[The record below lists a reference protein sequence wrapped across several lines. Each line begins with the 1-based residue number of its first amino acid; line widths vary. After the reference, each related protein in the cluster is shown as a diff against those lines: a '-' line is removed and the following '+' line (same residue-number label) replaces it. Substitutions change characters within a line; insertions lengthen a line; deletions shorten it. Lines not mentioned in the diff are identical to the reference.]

1 MSPTTLPPNIDI
13 TELWDSGRTTFG
25 AVDNSELRYLITGTE
40 NEAEVRDA
48 VILTAPPYIGDGL
61 TRTIIVPESI
71 EVNPLGNGIW
81 EAIVPYKGY
90 EDETQYT
97 FETGG
102 ATAHITQ
109 SLATVGVYPPVVIPF
124 KPPPD
129 FQGAIGV
136 NGDNIAGVDVTIPAF
151 NFTITKKFD
160 AEDVTGAYKLALF
173 YATGKTNDAAF
184 QGFAAG
190 EVLFL
195 GASGSRTGMK
205 QWEIAFKFAA
215 SPNAVNL
222 PVGDFVVTEKSGHD
236 YLWVRYAD
244 AVDGGAA
251 ALVKRPVAAY
261 VERVY
266 ESCDFEALGV
276 GT

>member
-1 MSPTTLPPNIDI
+1 MSPLINPNIEI
-13 TELWDSGRTTFG
+13 SELWDSGRTTFG
-25 AVDNSELRYLITGTE
+25 AVDHTELRYIITGTD

-48 VILTAPPYIGDGL
+48 VILTAPPYIGDN
-61 TRTIIVPESI
+61 TARAIIVPENI

-81 EAIVPYKGY
+81 EASVPYKGY

-109 SLATVGVYPPVVIPF
+109 SLATVGVYPPVVIPLR
-124 KPPPD
+124 PPPD

-136 NGDNIAGVDVTIPAF
+136 NGDNVAGVDVTIPAF
-151 NFTITKKFD
+151 NFTITKRFD

-173 YATGKTNDAAF
+173 YATGKTNNATF

-205 QWEIAFKFAA
+205 QWEITFKFAA

-222 PVGDFVVTEKSGHD
+222 PVGNFTVTEKKGHD

-244 AVDGGAA
+244 AVDGDAA
-251 ALVKRPVAAY
+251 ALVKRPVSAY

-266 ESCDFEALGV
+266 ESADFASLGV